1 MNINKLKRSII
12 FFILQFSIIFTQ
24 VNNNEK
30 TLRFKKDGTFKILQF
45 TDLHYGE
52 LPLEKDLNSSNIQKL
67 ILQWEHPDLVVLTGD
82 MVSGYAWNRSK
93 IEPWFIKRFN
103 QLIEPMMELGYR
115 WAYALG
121 NHDDQAD
128 LTRREIISYD
138 MTFPLSLTKHGPK
151 NIHGV
156 TNYYLPIYSNQS
168 NDVMVNIWIF
178 DSQDN
183 NCLNVTGWGCI
194 YPDQVEW
201 YRKTSNKIQQTN
213 NGRIIPGLA
222 FFHIP
227 LPEYINMWND
237 ETTFGRLE
245 DEGICCFSVNTG
257 LYAAMLENKN
267 IQVVSC
273 G

>member
-1 MNINKLKRSII
+1 LVFLIN
-12 FFILQFSIIFTQ
+12 
-24 VNNNEK
+24 
-30 TLRFKKDGTFKILQF
+30 
-45 TDLHYGE
+45 
-52 LPLEKDLNSSNIQKL
+52 
-67 ILQWEHPDLVVLTGD
+67 
-82 MVSGYAWNRSK
+82 
-93 IEPWFIKRFN
+93 
-103 QLIEPMMELGYR
+103 
-115 WAYALG
+115 
-121 NHDDQAD
+121 QAD

-213 NGRIIPGLA
+213 NGRIIPVLHS
-222 FFHIP
+222 FTS
-227 LPEYINMWND
+227 L
-237 ETTFGRLE
+237 
-245 DEGICCFSVNTG
+245 SQ
-257 LYAAMLENKN
+257 N
-267 IQVVSC
+267 I
-273 G
+273 